1 MLYINVRHS
10 KMHTKAI
17 FGGLGLV
24 IFSAL
29 IVLIMMAPSGA
40 VMNEQ
45 QATAA
50 ATQPVSYI
58 PNPTMNA
65 NITWSTFYN
74 GWNPLEYSN
83 GTANLTLNA
92 QESTLYQNPI
102 SVNPADIQSTQL
114 FNTSDGYNNSN
125 DWSYTSPNQVE
136 SGYEHIVSEPT
147 IAGHKAIMFQMNATS
162 TETTNWYPVFSIPF
176 AKYPSNNPSF
186 DYLTVIINISSHI
199 TASGQV
205 IQLKIANTT
214 GSSSSSGSTIYTAN
228 NTINDSH
235 APSSYYPGQTVIISL
250 PLSAMTGLN
259 WNATASDGLSVIPM
273 ITMPAYQTSDLISV
287 TIQTIQLTESPYY
300 IGTTQVNGKVEPLTA
315 YAGDTVQLSQL
326 NPNFAWSSIVNGG
339 YTVAVSQP
347 MQNITESQTST
358 TSGNY
363 IEQATYQ
370 GILSLPSAPDLTYA
384 ETNITINMV
393 IPGKQF
399 EVANL
404 NGVSYLSNI
413 QSKTNGTFGF
423 GAVNP
428 QAQNSLILEIQ
439 YTASQWN
446 ASTNP
451 PSFFSIQGIEYYWW
465 VTLIGLLSVIG
476 LGAAANSHFSGEEET
491 LKIPKGKFG
500 R

>member
-29 IVLIMMAPSGA
+29 IVLIMTAPSGA

-50 ATQPVSYI
+50 ATSQPISYI
-58 PNPTMNA
+58 PNPTMNT
-65 NITWSTFYN
+65 NVTWSTFYN
-74 GWNPLEYSN
+74 GWSPLEYNN
-83 GTANLTLNA
+83 GTTNLTLNTGL
-92 QESTLYQNPI
+92 STAYANPI
-102 SVNPADIQSTQL
+102 SVNPAKISGIAGIYAPSEENTSWAIANGRSIATGATATVGNASGKETLTLTGSDSGTSLQAYHIEIPVTALPSSNPQYDYFTII
-114 FNTSDGYNNSN
+114 FNTSGKTVTGERASIYLTNDTNHGSYGQAGFYTPDIYGTGDQFLSFSLSSLTTNVTKYGDMNISANSYYTLGISLAAPN
-125 DWSYTSPNQVE
+125 GTAGDSWSTTLQAFMLTENQPYLGSNSTSPQV
-136 SGYEHIVSEPT
+136 SQG
-147 IAGHKAIMFQMNATS
+147 
-162 TETTNWYPVFSIPF
+162 
-176 AKYPSNNPSF
+176 
-186 DYLTVIINISSHI
+186 
-199 TASGQV
+199 
-205 IQLKIANTT
+205 T
-214 GSSSSSGSTIYTAN
+214 GS
-228 NTINDSH
+228 
-235 APSSYYPGQTVIISL
+235 
-250 PLSAMTGLN
+250 
-259 WNATASDGLSVIPM
+259 
-273 ITMPAYQTSDLISV
+273 
-287 TIQTIQLTESPYY
+287 IQLTSF
-300 IGTTQVNGKVEPLTA
+300 
-315 YAGDTVQLSQL
+315 
-326 NPNFAWSSIVNGG
+326 NPDFTWSKITNSG
-339 YTVAVSQP
+339 YSVAVSQL
-347 MQNITESQTST
+347 MQNTTESQSSI

-370 GILSLPSAPDLTYA
+370 GILSLPTAPDLTYA

-446 ASTNP
+446 ASTSP

-465 VTLIGLLSVIG
+465 VGVIGLLSIVG
-476 LGAAANSHFSGEEET
+476 LGAAASSHFSGEEES
-491 LKIPKGKFG
+491 LKVPKGKFG